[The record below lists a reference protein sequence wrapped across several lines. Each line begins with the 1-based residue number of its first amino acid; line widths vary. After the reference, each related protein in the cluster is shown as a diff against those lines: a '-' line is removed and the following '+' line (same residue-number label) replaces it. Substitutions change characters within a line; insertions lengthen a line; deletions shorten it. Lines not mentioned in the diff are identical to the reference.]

1 VTFDT
6 GVKMINAG
14 ADILVCGT
22 GTIYRPHEDTI
33 SNKLELFRQT
43 FR

>member
-1 VTFDT
+1 
-6 GVKMINAG
+6 MINAG

-33 SNKLELFRQT
+33 SNKIQAFRKT
-43 FR
+43 F